1 MVLLNSAYWP
11 NLHYF
16 IYLIN
21 YDKVSIDVTEP
32 YAKQTYRNRTQIL
45 STNGVLN
52 LSIPVKKFKSKT
64 PVNEI
69 ELSYAENW
77 QINHW
82 RAITSAYSN
91 SPYFEYFEEDIKPF
105 YYTKYNLLI
114 DYNKDQLKTLFKL
127 LKLKTEI
134 NFIDGKQIN
143 SIQLDLR
150 KAINPKNEQFETV
163 VNEALK
169 TPYYQTFSDKFG
181 FKANLSILDL
191 LFNTGLDSINY
202 LKTTSELE

>member
-16 IYLIN
+16 FYLIN

-45 STNGVLN
+45 SANGVLN

-64 PVNEI
+64 PANEI

-82 RAITSAYSN
+82 RAITSAYAN

-105 YYTKYNLLI
+105 YYAKHNLLI

-134 NFIDGKQIN
+134 NFIDGNQIN
-143 SIQLDLR
+143 SIELDLR
-150 KAINPKNEQFETV
+150 KLINPKNEQFAIF
-163 VNEALK
+163 VNETLK
-169 TPYYQTFSDKFG
+169 TPYYQTFSDKLG

-191 LFNTGLDSINY
+191 LFNTGLESINY
-202 LKTTSELE
+202 LKTTSELD